1 MKKRILVYLSGLSLS
16 GGKERVV
23 ANLLHEWNKKY
34 HICVITKES
43 KDPFYEVPSE
53 IEHVSLNTPFL
64 KNMYHMNGS
73 RLKRIIASFFNM
85 ILSIMLLKRVLK
97 QQRYDYLY
105 VTTPLNAYEAY
116 YAMKEP
122 EKRLVVSE
130 HASIHSY
137 NSVYS
142 KMKRKIYPKAY
153 CISVPNR
160 MDVEEYRLWGC
171 NAVYIPHPI
180 TFHVERLEKRRD
192 KIVLNVGRL
201 TPDKQQSRLIH
212 IWNLLDRRIRGD
224 WKLWIVGN
232 GEDEERL
239 KDLIQK
245 NPDESI
251 ILKPATRNIAEVYR
265 KASVFAFTS
274 RCEGFGMVLLEAMAF
289 GIPCI
294 SFDCPSGPRDIIENE
309 KNGYLV
315 PNGDTEAFK
324 NTLEK
329 LLSLDEAEKNK
340 LIEGAYKTVSEW
352 DTDRIMSLWDEIYR

>member
-1 MKKRILVYLSGLSLS
+1 MKKRILIYLSGLSLS

-34 HICVITKES
+34 NICVITKDS
-43 KDPFYEVPSE
+43 KDFFYEVPFE
-53 IEHVSLNTPFL
+53 TEHISLNTPFL

-73 RLKRIIASFFNM
+73 KVKRIVASYFNM
-85 ILSIMLLKRVLK
+85 ILSIILLRKVLK
-97 QQRYDYLY
+97 GQDYDYIY

-122 EKRLVVSE
+122 GKRLVISE
-130 HASIHSY
+130 HASINSY

-142 KMKRKIYPKAY
+142 KMKQKIYPKAY
-153 CISVPNR
+153 NVSVPNR

-171 NAVYIPHPI
+171 NAVYVPHPI
-180 TFHVERLEKRRD
+180 TFNVERLEKRRD

-201 TPDKQQSRLIH
+201 TPDKQQSMLIH
-212 IWNLLDRRIRGD
+212 IWNLLDRRIRSD

-239 KDLIQK
+239 KTLIRENQ
-245 NPDESI
+245 DESI
-251 ILKPATRNIAEVYR
+251 VLKPATKNIAEVYR
-265 KASVFAFTS
+265 KASLFAFTS

-294 SFDCPSGPRDIIENE
+294 SFDCPSGPRDIIENG

-329 LLSLDEAEKNK
+329 LLLLGQEEMDK
-340 LIEGAYKTVSEW
+340 LTEGAYETVREW
-352 DTDRIMSLWDEIYR
+352 DTDRITSLWSGIYK